1 MAAFSNTLLREVLQ
15 AHRDYW
21 TKVRRLTEDIPNL
34 KVYIVDLY
42 PTKEE
47 GIPQGFHEITDRQYD
62 VLFHDKTKYDE
73 KVAHIVSDYVNMG
86 KKMKKL
92 LNKAINTVADAN
104 KKAALE
110 QERDQILLNTF
121 GRSKSR
127 NGGHNRNYNELLEGH
142 FDVELFRIERLEKE
156 ETDIY
161 GKAFD
166 FSSKTIKQLRH
177 KGEEDTKLRHK
188 GEEDTI
194 KQIEGRKIRWH

>member
-1 MAAFSNTLLREVLQ
+1 LAAFSNTLLREVLQ
-15 AHRDYW
+15 AHRDCW

-42 PTKEE
+42 PSKEE
-47 GIPQGFHEITDRQYD
+47 GIPQGFDEITDRQYD

-121 GRSKSR
+121 RRSKSR

-142 FDVELFRIERLEKE
+142 FDVEVFRIERLEKRANKE
-156 ETDIY
+156 RSQHRRSL
-161 GKAFD
+161 G
-166 FSSKTIKQLRH
+166 KQLFHRS
-177 KGEEDTKLRHK
+177 
-188 GEEDTI
+188 
-194 KQIEGRKIRWH
+194 